1 MIFDQRLKAG
11 ERVPQD
17 EIAAEL
23 RVSRVPVREAVIAL
37 DREGWVT
44 SRPHLGA
51 FVNGLDE
58 NSVRD
63 HYELLGLLYGL
74 AARRATE
81 RGSEQGVATLVNIH
95 KEFQAE
101 TDPAAFSRLNAAF
114 IRQLVL
120 MSRSRRINAVS
131 RVIATA
137 IVPGNFF
144 AEIPGVIRTHKR
156 GIRGIL
162 RAIKAGDGA
171 GAEAAFVELLRAE
184 TDNVVALLAERGL
197 LTDPVG

>member
-1 MIFDQRLKAG
+1 
-11 ERVPQD
+11 
-17 EIAAEL
+17 
-23 RVSRVPVREAVIAL
+23 VPVREAVIAL

-58 NSVRD
+58 YSVRD

-81 RGSEQGVATLVNIH
+81 RGTPEGIVTLTNIH
-95 KEFQAE
+95 KELQAE
-101 TDPAAFSRLNAAF
+101 TDPDAFSRLNAAF
-114 IRQLVL
+114 IRQLIL

-144 AEIPGVIRTHKR
+144 AEIPGVIRAHKR
-156 GIRGIL
+156 GLRLIL
-162 RAIKAGDGA
+162 RAVKAGDGP
-171 GAEAAFVELLRAE
+171 GAEAAFLELLRAE

-197 LTDPVG
+197 LSDPVG